1 MIVARILGWV
11 FIVTAIVVAGV
22 AFALWL
28 SGHNFALVAGQLW
41 YSMSPDSLRTLQSV
55 LLGIYPFLWDGIM
68 LPLLQRPVYQAV
80 AIAFFVPFVLGLI
93 LVSIFRRRQRRRR
106 FN

>member
-1 MIVARILGWV
+1 MIVARILGWI
-11 FIVTAIVVAGV
+11 FIVTAVVVAGV

-80 AIAFFVPFVLGLI
+80 AIAFFVPFVLGIVL
-93 LVSIFRRRQRRRR
+93 LSVFRRRQRRRR
-106 FN
+106 FS